1 MEGEGAA
8 YFARGCHAVVFE
20 AGGTRG
26 DVFVRLAHA
35 VAFEGFDDVAVV
47 HARDLVDEVDLVAAA
62 TRAVGIAIA
71 AALESI
77 LERRRR
83 EMEHTEV
90 CF

>member
-1 MEGEGAA
+1 M
-8 YFARGCHAVVFE
+8 
-20 AGGTRG
+20 
-26 DVFVRLAHA
+26 
-35 VAFEGFDDVAVV
+35 AVV
-47 HARDLVDEVDLVAAA
+47 HARDLVDEVDLVATA

-90 CF
+90 RF